1 MHRVHFYKI
10 VLADDHALVR
20 QGIRKII
27 EEDGSLEV
35 VGEAGDG
42 MELLEILKTIQPDLV
57 IVDIAMPRLRGLEAT
72 KRIKH
77 LYPQVKVMILSMH
90 RSKEYLRQAV
100 VAGVSG
106 YLLKEDADT
115 ALHTAIKPLRH
126 GKKFFSPCWQS
137 SPPSFAA

>member
-1 MHRVHFYKI
+1 MVINYYKI

-27 EEDGSLEV
+27 EEHGDLEV

-42 MELLEILKTIQPDLV
+42 MELLEILKTIRPDLV
-57 IVDIAMPRLRGLEAT
+57 IVDIGMPRLRGLEAT

-90 RSKEYLRQAV
+90 RNKEYLRQAV
-100 VAGVSG
+100 AAGVSG
-106 YLLKEDADT
+106 YLVKEDADS
-115 ALHTAIKPLRH
+115 ALHTAIKAIRS
-126 GKKFFSPCWQS
+126 GKEFFSPLLTI
-137 SPPSFAA
+137 